1 MSLQLTENK
10 IVEKLIR
17 FYQQKERLEQN
28 TALNFTEN
36 GKQTTLNFY
45 NENINALRIKLNGI
59 NPERLAKI
67 DKQRAVDF
75 AFKEN

>member
-1 MSLQLTENK
+1 MHLELSENQ
-10 IVEKLIR
+10 VAVKLLR
-17 FYQQKERLEQN
+17 FYQQKGRLEN
-28 TALNFTEN
+28 NAELDFTEN
-36 GKQTTLNFY
+36 GKQTTLDFY
-45 NENINALRIKLNGI
+45 NENINALRIKLDGI